1 MKISVGSTRSELEEK
16 LAKHIADE
24 ILRSNLAISRI
35 HSNQSIRRI
44 MEQEL
49 KKELKRKEIQ
59 GDEFDQIQELPD
71 EEVF

>member
-1 MKISVGSTRSELEEK
+1 MSNRSELEGK

-24 ILRSNLAISRI
+24 ILRTNLAISRI
-35 HSNQSIRRI
+35 HSNQSIRKI

-49 KKELKRKEIQ
+49 RKELKRKEQ
-59 GDEFDQIQELPD
+59 GHDEFDNIQELPE